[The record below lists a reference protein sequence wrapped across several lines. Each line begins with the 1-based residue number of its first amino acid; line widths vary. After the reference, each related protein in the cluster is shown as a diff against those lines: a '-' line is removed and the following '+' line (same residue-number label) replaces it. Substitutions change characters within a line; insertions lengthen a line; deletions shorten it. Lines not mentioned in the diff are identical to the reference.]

1 MDTPLQLLISSFMRA
16 VGSLLHPRI
25 LSLTVLPFL
34 VAGVLWGAVL
44 WYSWSELLALVHAGL
59 EQLDVAAPA
68 LPILTVLGWYGLH
81 LVIAP
86 FIAIVLLVP
95 LIAVTVLMLIA
106 GWSMPV
112 VVRHLAKRR
121 YAHLERRH
129 GGSWLG
135 AVGQALLASAV
146 FLILA
151 LLSLPLWL
159 VPPLFAVIPPV
170 LWGWLTYRVMSYD
183 ALAAHASSTERQ
195 ALQRRYRW
203 PLLAIGVATG
213 VLGALPALIWVS
225 SALLIVLFPLVALA
239 SIWLYVVIFIF
250 SALWF
255 GYFCLEALDRL
266 RREEETARGRGMDP
280 GVDPRVD
287 PRVDPDK
294 QRDGVPAIPA

>member
-16 VGSLLHPRI
+16 TGSLLHPRM

-34 VAGVLWGAVL
+34 AAGVLWGAVL
-44 WYSWSELLALVHAGL
+44 WYSWSELVALVHAAL
-59 EQLDVAAPA
+59 AQLDVAAPA
-68 LPILTVLGWYGLH
+68 LQILTVLGWYGLH
-81 LVIAP
+81 MVVAP
-86 FIAIVLLVP
+86 FVAIVLLVP

-129 GGSWLG
+129 GGSWFG
-135 AVGQALLASAV
+135 GVGQALLASAV

-183 ALAAHASSTERQ
+183 ALAAHASATERQ

-203 PLLAIGVATG
+203 PLLAIGVTTG

-225 SALLIVLFPLVALA
+225 SAMLIVLFPLVALA
-239 SIWLYVVIFIF
+239 AIWLYVVIFIF

-255 GYFCLEALDRL
+255 GYFCLDALDRL
-266 RREEETARGRGMDP
+266 RREEETGRDNNRDNGRETQL
-280 GVDPRVD
+280 GT
-287 PRVDPDK
+287 
-294 QRDGVPAIPA
+294 QRDGVPVIPA

>member
-16 VGSLLHPRI
+16 TGSLLHPRM

-34 VAGVLWGAVL
+34 AAGVLWGAVL
-44 WYSWSELLALVHAGL
+44 WYSWSELVALVHAAL
-59 EQLDVAAPA
+59 AQLDVAAPA
-68 LPILTVLGWYGLH
+68 LQILTVLGWYGLH
-81 LVIAP
+81 MVVAP
-86 FIAIVLLVP
+86 FVAIVLLVP

-129 GGSWLG
+129 GGSWFG
-135 AVGQALLASAV
+135 GVGQALLASAV

-183 ALAAHASSTERQ
+183 ALAAHASATERQ

-203 PLLAIGVATG
+203 PLLAIGVTTG

-239 SIWLYVVIFIF
+239 AIWLYVVIFIF

-255 GYFCLEALDRL
+255 GYFCLDALDRL
-266 RREEETARGRGMDP
+266 RREEETGRDNNRDNGRETQL
-280 GVDPRVD
+280 GT
-287 PRVDPDK
+287 
-294 QRDGVPAIPA
+294 QRDGVPVIPA

>member
-16 VGSLLHPRI
+16 TGSLLHPRM

-34 VAGVLWGAVL
+34 AAGVLWGAVL
-44 WYSWSELLALVHAGL
+44 WYSWSELVALVHAAL
-59 EQLDVAAPA
+59 AQLDVAAPA
-68 LPILTVLGWYGLH
+68 LQILTVLGWYGLH
-81 LVIAP
+81 MVVAP
-86 FIAIVLLVP
+86 FVAIVLLVP

-129 GGSWLG
+129 GGSWFG
-135 AVGQALLASAV
+135 GVGQALLASAV

-213 VLGALPALIWVS
+213 ILGALPALIWVS
-225 SALLIVLFPLVALA
+225 SAMLIVLFPLVALA
-239 SIWLYVVIFIF
+239 AIWLYVVIFIF

-255 GYFCLEALDRL
+255 GYFCLDALDRL
-266 RREEETARGRGMDP
+266 RREEETGRDNNRDNGRETQL
-280 GVDPRVD
+280 GT
-287 PRVDPDK
+287 
-294 QRDGVPAIPA
+294 QRDGVPVIPA